1 MSPRKKPRKQQL
13 TGVELTES
21 RCTEEEMQFITEER
35 MKMELK
41 EESKEKLSEK
51 RQIANTQCDVIK
63 SPVQQPTVAMRTRP
77 TPSLLGLWCEKYVY
91 NENHYEYILKEII
104 SAGPSWKNR
113 WSSRLHHYR
122 RPSEVRP
129 REERRPT
136 VAEIAQ
142 QKHVLQKL
150 NGWKVYHLTAQMEDI
165 ADLEKQVNL

>member
-1 MSPRKKPRKQQL
+1 MFH
-13 TGVELTES
+13 T
-21 RCTEEEMQFITEER
+21 
-35 MKMELK
+35 
-41 EESKEKLSEK
+41 
-51 RQIANTQCDVIK
+51 
-63 SPVQQPTVAMRTRP
+63 
-77 TPSLLGLWCEKYVY
+77 LL
-91 NENHYEYILKEII
+91 N

-113 WSSRLHHYR
+113 WGSRLHHYR

-165 ADLEKQVNL
+165 ADLEKQVRRNRVQNVRHRKV